1 MNTEKK
7 TYSVAEIERIFL
19 GFFYN
24 YKKIDETEQI
34 IRKLKTEKKF
44 GEVARFEQAKLNF
57 EKDFE
62 IFLAQVNFI
71 IENIDNIQIVQIP
84 LDSILR
90 EKYQLEEEYIESST
104 KLQNLEKIFNR
115 SIENLKVEDS
125 VPEEY
130 SSEKLDKE
138 IRTHQRLV
146 YDLETAL
153 YKLQK
158 IKHKK
163 VLKKKKSSND
173 SFETMF
179 FQLLG
184 L

>member
-1 MNTEKK
+1 MNVEKK

-24 YKKIDETEQI
+24 YKKIDETDQI
-34 IRKLKTEKKF
+34 IRKLQSENKME
-44 GEVARFEQAKLNF
+44 EVARFERLKKEF
-57 EKDFE
+57 ENDFE
-62 IFLAQVNFI
+62 LFLSQVNFI
-71 IENIDNIQIVQIP
+71 IQNIDSIQIVQIP
-84 LDSILR
+84 IDSILR
-90 EKYQLEEEYIESST
+90 EKFQLEEEYIESGT

-125 VPEEY
+125 LPVEY
-130 SSEKLDKE
+130 SSEKLDEE

-146 YDLETAL
+146 YELERARD
-153 YKLQK
+153 KLQK
-158 IKHKK
+158 IKSHKK
-163 VLKKKKSSND
+163 RHKKND
-173 SFETMF
+173 SFESMF